1 MNQIKIGKFIAE
13 CRKEQNLT
21 QLELAEK
28 LNITD
33 RAVSKWETG
42 RSLPDSSI
50 MLELCGILKITVTD
64 LLNGER
70 VEDNRPDIT
79 EAHLLQA
86 IKEKQ
91 EANKKVLKVEWM
103 VIVLAIILLVGS
115 GVVAKYVTMPDW
127 ARYTIVAVAAVI
139 TTIAGLLCLRVEQT
153 IGYYKCGKCGHTH
166 VPSYVKVLFAMHL
179 QSTRYMKCP
188 HCGKW
193 SWQKKVLERNPDQPI
208 SIQNPT
214 DTE

>member
-13 CRKEQNLT
+13 CRKEKGLT
-21 QLELAEK
+21 QLELADK
-28 LNITD
+28 LHLTD

-42 RSLPDSSI
+42 RAMPDSSI
-50 MLELCGILKITVTD
+50 MLELCGILDITVTD

-91 EANKKVLKVEWM
+91 EANKKVLKVEWI
-103 VIVLAIILLVGS
+103 VIVLAIILLVCS

-127 ARYTIVAVAAVI
+127 ARHTIVAVAAVI

-153 IGYYKCGKCGHTH
+153 TGYYKCAKCGHTH
-166 VPSYVKVLFAMHL
+166 VPSYVKVLFAMHMDR
-179 QSTRYMKCP
+179 TRYMKCP
-188 HCGKW
+188 NCGKW
-193 SWQKKVLERNPDQPI
+193 SWQKKTVEKKEEQ
-208 SIQNPT
+208 T
-214 DTE
+214 DPAE

>member
-42 RSLPDSSI
+42 RSMPDSSI

-153 IGYYKCGKCGHTH
+153 IGYYKCAKCGHTH

-214 DTE
+214 DPE

>member
-13 CRKEQNLT
+13 CRKEKGLT
-21 QLELAEK
+21 QLELADK
-28 LNITD
+28 LHLTD

-42 RSLPDSSI
+42 RAMPDSSI
-50 MLELCGILKITVTD
+50 MLELCGILDITVTD

-91 EANKKVLKVEWM
+91 EANKKVLKVEWI

-127 ARYTIVAVAAVI
+127 ARYTIVAVVAVI

-153 IGYYKCGKCGHTH
+153 TGYYKCAKCGHTH
-166 VPSYVKVLFAMHL
+166 VPTYGQVLGAMHMNR
-179 QSTRYMKCP
+179 TRYMKCP
-188 HCGKW
+188 KCGKW
-193 SWQKKVLERNPDQPI
+193 SWQKKTLEKTE
-208 SIQNPT
+208 PT
-214 DTE
+214 ETNIELTE